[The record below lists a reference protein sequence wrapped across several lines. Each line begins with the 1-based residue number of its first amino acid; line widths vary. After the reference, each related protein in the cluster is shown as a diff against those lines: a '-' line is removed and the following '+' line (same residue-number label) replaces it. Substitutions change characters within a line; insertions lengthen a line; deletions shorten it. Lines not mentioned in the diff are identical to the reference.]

1 MALKDFM
8 NRPEAARVEP
18 PAATAAA
25 AAPRPAPSAQS
36 PLHTTYLGA
45 SISVTGEL
53 RCGESLRIDGKVKG
67 EIHGDQLITIGEKG
81 SVHATIQGDT
91 VVIAG
96 EVQGDIT
103 ARRKITL
110 ESTAR
115 VIGDLST
122 PGIVIQEGA
131 RLEGRIVIGGSP
143 PPEVTQPTS
152 QPTAQSTAPR
162 SRPGEKAN
170 GGDTAGRSSVIAS
183 GA

>member
-8 NRPEAARVEP
+8 NRPEPARVEP
-18 PAATAAA
+18 APPPAASK
-25 AAPRPAPSAQS
+25 PSPSAQS

-45 SISVTGEL
+45 SITVTGEL

-67 EIHGDQLITIGEKG
+67 EIHGDQLITIGDKG
-81 SVHATIQGDT
+81 VVHAAIESDT

-96 EVQGDIT
+96 EVQGDIK

-131 RLEGRIVIGGSP
+131 RLEGRIVIGGGP
-143 PPEVTQPTS
+143 PPEAVQPEKEK
-152 QPTAQSTAPR
+152 PKPR
-162 SRPGEKAN
+162 EKSN
-170 GGDTAGRSSVIAS
+170 GGASALPPVIAS

>member
-1 MALKDFM
+1 M
-8 NRPEAARVEP
+8 
-18 PAATAAA
+18 
-25 AAPRPAPSAQS
+25 
-36 PLHTTYLGA
+36 
-45 SISVTGEL
+45 
-53 RCGESLRIDGKVKG
+53 KG

-81 SVHATIQGDT
+81 SVHAAIEGDT

-115 VIGDLST
+115 VTGDLST

-131 RLEGRIVIGGSP
+131 RLEGRIVIGGGP
-143 PPEVTQPTS
+143 PPEATQ
-152 QPTAQSTAPR
+152 TAAPKAR
-162 SRPGEKAN
+162 AAEKSN
-170 GGDTAGRSSVIAS
+170 GGAADAAGRGAVIAS

>member
-8 NRPEAARVEP
+8 TRPEAARPEPPP
-18 PAATAAA
+18 PAA
-25 AAPRPAPSAQS
+25 PKPSAQG
-36 PLHTTYLGA
+36 PTHTTYLGA
-45 SISVTGEL
+45 SITVTGEL
-53 RCGESLRIDGKVKG
+53 YCGESLRIDGTVKG
-67 EIHGDQLITIGEKG
+67 EIHGDQLITVGEKG
-81 SVHATIQGDT
+81 SVHAAIESDT

-115 VIGDLST
+115 VTGDLST

-143 PPEVTQPTS
+143 PPEPA
-152 QPTAQSTAPR
+152 PTAAPKTREKSNGGGADAAPR
-162 SRPGEKAN
+162 SP
-170 GGDTAGRSSVIAS
+170 VIAS

>member
-8 NRPEAARVEP
+8 NRPEAPRVEP
-18 PAATAAA
+18 PIAATAAA
-25 AAPRPAPSAQS
+25 PKPSAQS
-36 PLHTTYLGA
+36 PLHTTYLGP
-45 SISVTGEL
+45 SITVTGEL

-67 EIHGDQLITIGEKG
+67 EIHGEQLITIGEKG
-81 SVHATIQGDT
+81 AVQASIEGDT

-96 EVQGDIT
+96 EVRGDIT

-115 VIGDLST
+115 VTGDLAT

-131 RLEGRIVIGGSP
+131 RLEGRIVIGGETK
-143 PPEVTQPTS
+143 PEAVQPEK
-152 QPTAQSTAPR
+152 PKPR
-162 SRPGEKAN
+162 EKSN
-170 GGDTAGRSSVIAS
+170 GGASALPPVIAS